1 MSNSKKSPGPDCN
14 QKKAAILKESQA
26 VNKKEDASARSKC
39 KLDSHGCLNL
49 QDILLMFDSP
59 VSQERAWALCYQI
72 AKSLSCSTENKF
84 YEISELSQI
93 ILHKDGDIWL
103 ENLAGSKQSLVSEEK
118 AVFSLGMA
126 VFKALDFGSNA
137 GEEIA
142 LLPDL
147 EALITLMT
155 NCNRVCEGDAEERLQ
170 ETDDEGIERDSG
182 DTDAEDYM
190 MPKTAESYADNAT
203 CTLKTVLQGDRKR
216 CRVHTTSAHN
226 TDRQSGFFFP
236 ALLCPSIC
244 VRHVQSLHEDTDNY
258 YQNMIQAFVEEALNL
273 SQFLEKVVVDKQ
285 SQDLFSPNNTDRSST
300 SLQNIDTLDF
310 NDWARFWVQVI
321 SELRRGVKLKKVEA
335 NLGSRVSSRGERTL
349 PDYKPT
355 PYEILMDDIRE
366 RRYHLRKTPPTPSRK
381 DAHAIILEFIRS
393 RPPLKKASERRLRPL
408 QKESTLRELLMESI
422 KKPPKPLRSSGSRQ
436 NAPKIEETSICNTS
450 RESRMIVLG
459 EVPPSQPEQEQ
470 ESAQDVAAQWL
481 QSEDQRTLVTG
492 GSVLA
497 TASRRRQDVPPVP
510 QPRQRIAKERPN
522 IRVLPSN
529 RNRKSRRRRITV
541 AGTALR
547 CEPTRKCPGV
557 NASKLSRSSN
567 SGATGR
573 EFRMHSILQRSELL
587 EDITQ
592 NREDIIEH
600 ELLPKPFGR
609 NLDVT
614 RRTKKVIPVDFDLKL
629 DAEDDD
635 DDDDDDDYN
644 EENFET
650 RFEEEDEACNYWQ
663 LKNYNFGTRKKSI
676 RNGHKDHE
684 HRDDDEVGSANPW
697 RKTGGLRLTR
707 NEYHRFCDAQLEFY
721 SIAAYDLATQ
731 CPSRRASAR
740 RHAAKC
746 TIPLTS
752 FTGTTSL
759 PQSRPQSRQHAGLTD
774 STLSQG
780 PSPNISLNP
789 SPNCSPQPRAP
800 RQPRRA
806 HTIAHESKND
816 KAHSDE
822 WEDDIDKKAT
832 LGDMLLD
839 ERLSLTLDEIV
850 HIRSVLT
857 KAELESLP
865 VEGRVKE
872 DVEKRRVCFLC
883 LKTRFGLLGP
893 WGQRCRLCKRTVCV
907 KCYSKMRI
915 PTEQFARVPV
925 VLLSPGLLLSP
936 TEAEN
941 SSSKNSWLR
950 NSGAVGSAPASPAS
964 RRKDSALRNGT
975 SASTPTMTPV
985 SALTPM
991 STPPSH
997 ARREMEVQG
1006 LEKRCYKGGGS
1017 PAALSTTKTFSTS
1030 SGLSVEQR
1038 MAAERLRGVAVVVCH
1053 DCRIMVIQIIKS
1065 SRTTRATI
1073 RNNVISRL
1081 TLNLSPAYI

>member
-1 MSNSKKSPGPDCN
+1 MSNPKKIPDPS
-14 QKKAAILKESQA
+14 QREPAMLDEQPQATVRKKGGDRVQP
-26 VNKKEDASARSKC
+26 RC

-49 QDILLMFDSP
+49 QDILLIFDSP
-59 VSQERAWALCYQI
+59 VSQERAWALCYQT
-72 AKSLSCSTENKF
+72 AKSLSGLTQNKF
-84 YEISELSQI
+84 YEISEFSQI
-93 ILHKDGDIWL
+93 VLHKDGNVRLD
-103 ENLAGSKQSLVSEEK
+103 NLAGSRQPLVSEDK
-118 AVFSLGMA
+118 AVLSLGM
-126 VFKALDFGSNA
+126 VIFKALDFGSNA
-137 GEEIA
+137 EEEIA
-142 LLPDL
+142 LSPDL

-155 NCNRVCEGDAEERLQ
+155 NCNRVAPEGDVEGRLQ

-182 DTDAEDYM
+182 DTDADDDM
-190 MPKTAESYADNAT
+190 MPKTAEPYTSSSV
-203 CTLKTVLQGDRKR
+203 CTLKTVLQ
-216 CRVHTTSAHN
+216 
-226 TDRQSGFFFP
+226 
-236 ALLCPSIC
+236 IC
-244 VRHVQSLHEDTDNY
+244 ARHVHEDADNY
-258 YQNMIQAFVEEALNL
+258 YQNVIQTFVEEALNL

-285 SQDLFSPNNTDRSST
+285 SQDFFNMNGTEHSST
-300 SLQNIDTLDF
+300 SLQNLDALNF

-321 SELRRGVKLKKVEA
+321 GELRRGVKLKKVEA
-335 NLGSRVSSRGERTL
+335 NMGSRAFSRGQGRS
-349 PDYKPT
+349 PDYKLT

-366 RRYHLRKTPPTPSRK
+366 RRYHLRKTPPTSSRK

-408 QKESTLRELLMESI
+408 QKECTLRELLMESI
-422 KKPPKPLRSSGSRQ
+422 KKPPKPLRSSCSRQ
-436 NAPKIEETSICNTS
+436 STVKIEKTSLCDAGGV
-450 RESRMIVLG
+450 SRMIVLG

-481 QSEDQRTLVTG
+481 QPEDQKTAAPGPG
-492 GSVLA
+492 GLA
-497 TASRRRQDVPPVP
+497 APSRRKQDVPPVP
-510 QPRQRIAKERPN
+510 QPRQRIAKDRPDV
-522 IRVLPSN
+522 RVVPA

-541 AGTALR
+541 ADVTHNGEGTK
-547 CEPTRKCPGV
+547 EYEQ
-557 NASKLSRSSN
+557 S
-567 SGATGR
+567 AT
-573 EFRMHSILQRSELL
+573 
-587 EDITQ
+587 
-592 NREDIIEH
+592 
-600 ELLPKPFGR
+600 PKPPGR
-609 NLDVT
+609 NLDVSSAA
-614 RRTKKVIPVDFDLKL
+614 RRPKKVIPVDFDLKL

-635 DDDDDDDYN
+635 DDDDDEYYN
-644 EENFET
+644 DEDFAET
-650 RFEEEDEACNYWQ
+650 RFEEEDEASNYWH
-663 LKNYNFGTRKKSI
+663 LKDYTFGGRGV

-684 HRDDDEVGSANPW
+684 QRDDDEAGSANPW

-707 NEYHRFCDAQLEFY
+707 NEYHRFCDAQLE
-721 SIAAYDLATQ
+721 SYDLATQ
-731 CPSRRASAR
+731 CPSRRASAK
-740 RHAAKC
+740 RHSAKC

-752 FTGTTSL
+752 LTGTTSL

-774 STLSQG
+774 SSLSQG

-789 SPNCSPQPRAP
+789 SPSLSPQPRA

-806 HTIAHESKND
+806 YTIAEGKD
-816 KAHSDE
+816 EKPPAEE
-822 WEDDIDKKAT
+822 WEDDADRKAT

-936 TEAEN
+936 TETE
-941 SSSKNSWLR
+941 SSGGGGKSTWLR

-964 RRKDSALRNGT
+964 RRKDSAMRSGT
-975 SASTPTMTPV
+975 PASTPTTTPV

-991 STPPSH
+991 STPPCH
-997 ARREMEVQG
+997 ARREVESQG
-1006 LEKRCYKGGGS
+1006 MDKRCYKGSGS

-1030 SGLSVEQR
+1030 SGGPTAEQR

-1081 TLNLSPAYI
+1081 TLNLSPAYV